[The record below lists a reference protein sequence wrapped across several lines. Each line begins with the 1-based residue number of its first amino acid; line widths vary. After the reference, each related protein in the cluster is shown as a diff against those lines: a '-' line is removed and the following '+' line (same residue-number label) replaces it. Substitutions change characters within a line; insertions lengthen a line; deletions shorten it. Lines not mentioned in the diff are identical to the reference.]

1 MKFFCLSSTVFRPG
15 FATMPNTS
23 PEIKLT
29 QWLHRVTGVGVFMF
43 LVLHIFH
50 IWLAGF
56 SPTTFDSL
64 ISIFTHPMFGV
75 LNIFLFFC
83 VLFHAINGLRVVLID
98 FIPAL
103 EKYRRGSVYVAAF
116 LFFAVFIPSTLLILM
131 DTFLADM

>member
-1 MKFFCLSSTVFRPG
+1 VKNNSKQG
-15 FATMPNTS
+15 
-23 PEIKLT
+23 EIQLARL
-29 QWLHRVTGVGVFMF
+29 LHRITGVGVFLF

-64 ISIFTHPMFGV
+64 ITILTHPLFQV
-75 LNIFLFFC
+75 LNIFLFFS
-83 VLFHAINGLRVVLID
+83 VLFHAVNGLRVILLD

-103 EKYRRGSVYVAAF
+103 EKYQRQSVYAAAF

-131 DTFLADM
+131 DTFLEGM